1 MKEYSKEREAF
12 NLLRE
17 KCTEEM
23 KREYECAVKILLEKY
38 NTTIYENRFT
48 VGGALEVF
56 TCALLR
62 SVGIGCELHAD
73 KSKSS
78 DIKLSCGGSLSI
90 KGSFTGGAT
99 NVKLINKLGGGNEIG
114 TPPRYLYFQVLVL
127 YSVPPTWCWRV
138 M

>member
-12 NLLRE
+12 KLLRE

-62 SVGIGCELHAD
+62 SV
-73 KSKSS
+73 
-78 DIKLSCGGSLSI
+78 
-90 KGSFTGGAT
+90 
-99 NVKLINKLGGGNEIG
+99 LIVNCTLISQN
-114 TPPRYLYFQVLVL
+114 
-127 YSVPPTWCWRV
+127 RV
-138 M
+138 ISNFHVVVVCLLKARLRAEQLT